1 MLRERVVDSARY
13 VETTPIWSFVSVRNS
28 RVPYSCSLEIMGAC
42 EALMEVR
49 EIDLGYKANKTQE
62 YFMLIFRKLIIEKPQ
77 IFPAMPLSN

>member
-1 MLRERVVDSARY
+1 
-13 VETTPIWSFVSVRNS
+13 
-28 RVPYSCSLEIMGAC
+28 MGAC